1 MILSYEK
8 EKIMTAVL
16 IITIL
21 VALVV
26 GDALYLWYRRS
37 GEKVGLTRAFAAVG
51 LPQGILLHQ
60 GHSWAL
66 PSVDGRVKIGLDEFL
81 SQSVGNF
88 DRVDLPLIG
97 SEVEQGSTIA
107 TVWRHEKAMNIPAPI
122 SGTVQAV
129 NLALTSSSL
138 HLSNDPYGAGWLAF
152 LTPVDMQESFRGL
165 RAGAEAKT
173 WMQRE
178 TGRFVDF
185 MARRLRGGVVGM
197 VLPDGAHPVVG
208 AASELQESDWR
219 AFASGF
225 AGGYEGECA
234 S

>member
-1 MILSYEK
+1 
-8 EKIMTAVL
+8 MTAVL

-26 GDALYLWYRRS
+26 GDSLYLWYRRS

-51 LPQGILLHQ
+51 LPQGIFLHQ

-66 PSVDGRVKIGLDEFL
+66 PSIDGRVKIGLDEFL

-88 DRVDLPLIG
+88 DRIDLPLIG
-97 SEVEQGSTIA
+97 SEVEQGSTLA
-107 TVWRHEKAMNIPAPI
+107 TVWKHGKAINIPAPV
-122 SGTVQAV
+122 SGAVQAV
-129 NLALTSSSL
+129 NLSLTSSL
-138 HLSNDPYGAGWLAF
+138 LPLSNDPYGAGWLAF
-152 LTPVDMQESFRGL
+152 LTPHDTQESFQGL
-165 RAGAEAKT
+165 KAGAEANT

-178 TGRFVDF
+178 TARFVDF
-185 MARRLRGGVVGM
+185 MSQRLRGGVVGM

-208 AASELQESDWR
+208 AASELNETDWR